1 MARSRPPLLPAIT
14 AGAVLV
20 LLAACGDVPSSKTPT
35 APADGAGAKAPI
47 VSAPQQTAPQQTV
60 IATGLLYPRGIAFD
74 NKGVLYV
81 AEAGTIQGNTIS
93 TAGLCTQVAPPIG
106 PRLGGATSRISRIEG
121 GTRTTVASGIPS
133 TLNAMSAVEGAADL
147 AFVGKKLYAII
158 VGGCSR
164 GLAGSPGGVYRI
176 EDGSWTLE
184 ADITAFV
191 RANPVAAPNAGDF
204 EPDGD
209 PYSMVAAGGVLYVAE
224 ANSGQLLRIKPN
236 PGRVERL
243 ADVSAT
249 QGHVVP
255 TAIAVL
261 RDDILVGELR
271 RFPAVPGNAEVL
283 RYSRNG
289 ELEGS
294 IGGFTSILGLETDN
308 KGNIYVLEPFTCATS
323 APCFPNPGSGRVT
336 RVAPDGTRTVLAT
349 GLSFATSLRMGP
361 DGALYVSNFGFGPPG
376 MGQIVRITF

>member
-1 MARSRPPLLPAIT
+1 MSRARPPLLATLTGSAALI
-14 AGAVLV
+14 V
-20 LLAACGDVPSSKTPT
+20 LAACGEPPSSKAPT
-35 APADGAGAKAPI
+35 APADGAGAKAPV
-47 VSAPQQTAPQQTV
+47 VSTPQQTV
-60 IATGLLYPRGIAFD
+60 VATGLLYPRGIAFD
-74 NKGVLYV
+74 DKGAIYV

-93 TAGLCTQVAPPIG
+93 TAGLCPQVQPPIG
-106 PRLGGATSRISRIEG
+106 PRLGGNTGRISRIEG

-133 TLNAMSAVEGAADL
+133 TLNAIGAVEGAADL

-158 VGGCSR
+158 TGGCSR
-164 GLAGSPGGVYRI
+164 GHADSPGGVYRI
-176 EDGSWTLE
+176 ENGGWTLE
-184 ADITAFV
+184 ADISAFV
-191 RANPVAAPNAGDF
+191 MANPVAAPNAGDF

-255 TAIAVL
+255 TAIAIL
-261 RDDILVGELR
+261 RGDILVGELR
-271 RFPAVPGNAEVL
+271 RFPAVPGTAQIL

-289 ELEGS
+289 RLEGS
-294 IGGFTSILGLETDN
+294 IGGFTSILGLETDH
-308 KGNIYVLEPFTCATS
+308 KGNIYVLEPFTCATA
-323 APCFPNPGSGRVT
+323 APCDPSPGSARVT
-336 RVAPDGTRTVLAT
+336 RIAPDGTRTVLAT

-361 DGALYVSNFGFGPPG
+361 DGALYVSNGGFGPPG
-376 MGQIVRITF
+376 QGTIVRITF

>member
-1 MARSRPPLLPAIT
+1 MVRSPLLAT
-14 AGAVLV
+14 LTGGVSLV
-20 LLAACGDVPSSKTPT
+20 LIAACGDVPSSKAPT
-35 APADGAGAKAPI
+35 APAVGADAKAPV
-47 VSAPQQTAPQQTV
+47 VSTPTQTV
-60 IATGLLYPRGIAFD
+60 IASGLLFPRGIAFD
-74 NKGVLYV
+74 NKGAIYV
-81 AEAGTIQGNTIS
+81 AEAGTISGNTIS
-93 TAGLCTQVAPPIG
+93 TAGQCPQVAPPVG
-106 PRLGGATSRISRIEG
+106 PRLGGATSRISRIEN

-133 TLNAMSAVEGAADL
+133 TLNAMGAVEGAADL

-164 GLAGSPGGVYRI
+164 GLADSPGGVYRI
-176 EDGSWTLE
+176 ENGRWTLE

-191 RANPVAAPNAGDF
+191 HANPVAAPNLGDF

-255 TAIAVL
+255 TAVAVL

-271 RFPAVPGNAEVL
+271 RFPAVTGRAEIL

-289 ELEGS
+289 RLEGT
-294 IGGFTSILGLETDN
+294 IGGFTSILGLDADN
-308 KGNIYVLEPFTCATS
+308 KGNLYVLEPFTCATA

-361 DGALYVSNFGFGPPG
+361 DGALYVSNGGFGPPG
-376 MGQIVRITF
+376 QGQIVRITF

>member
-1 MARSRPPLLPAIT
+1 MARSRPPLLTTLTGGVA
-14 AGAVLV
+14 LV
-20 LLAACGDVPSSKTPT
+20 LLAACGEVPSSMAPT
-35 APADGAGAKAPI
+35 APTEGKAKAPV
-47 VSAPQQTAPQQTV
+47 VSAPTQTV

-81 AEAGTIQGNTIS
+81 AEAGTIPGNTIS
-93 TAGLCTQVAPPIG
+93 TAGQCRQVVPPVG

-121 GTRTTVASGIPS
+121 GTRTTVASGLPS
-133 TLNAMSAVEGAADL
+133 NLNAMGAVEGVADL

-158 VGGCSR
+158 SGGCSR
-164 GLAGSPGGVYRI
+164 GLPNSPSGVYRI
-176 EDGSWTLE
+176 EDGGWTLE
-184 ADITAFV
+184 ANISAFV
-191 RANPVAAPNAGDF
+191 MANPVANPRPADF

-243 ADVSAT
+243 VDVSAA

-255 TAIAVL
+255 TAIAIL

-271 RFPAVPGNAEVL
+271 PFPAVPGTAEVL

-289 ELEGS
+289 RLEGT
-294 IGGFTSILGLETDN
+294 IGGFTSILGVETDN
-308 KGNIYVLEPFTCATS
+308 KGNIYVLEPFTCATA

-336 RVAPDGTRTVLAT
+336 RVAPDGRRTVLAT

-361 DGALYVSNFGFGPPG
+361 DGALYVSNGGFGPPG
-376 MGQIVRITF
+376 LGQIVKITF

>member
-1 MARSRPPLLPAIT
+1 MAHSRPSLLT
-14 AGAVLV
+14 TLTGGAALV
-20 LLAACGDVPSSKTPT
+20 LLAACGDPPSSMAPT
-35 APADGAGAKAPI
+35 VPVEGAGAKAPI
-47 VSAPQQTAPQQTV
+47 VSAPQQTV

-74 NKGVLYV
+74 DKGALYV

-93 TAGLCTQVAPPIG
+93 TAGLCPQVVPPIG

-121 GTRTTVASGIPS
+121 GTRTTVASGLPS
-133 TLNAMSAVEGAADL
+133 TLNAIGAVEGVADL

-164 GLAGSPGGVYRI
+164 GLADSPGGVYRI
-176 EDGSWTLE
+176 EDGRWTLE
-184 ADITAFV
+184 ADISAFV
-191 RANPVAAPNAGDF
+191 HANPVAAPNLGDF

-224 ANSGQLLRIKPN
+224 ANSGQLFRIKPN
-236 PGRVERL
+236 PGRIERL

-255 TAIAVL
+255 TAVAIL

-271 RFPAVPGNAEVL
+271 RFPSVPGTAEIL

-289 ELEGS
+289 RLEGS
-294 IGGFTSILGLETDN
+294 IGGFTTILGVETDN
-308 KGNIYVLEPFTCATS
+308 RGNVYVLEPFTCPTA
-323 APCFPNPGSGRVT
+323 APCGPNPGSGRVT

-376 MGQIVRITF
+376 LGAIVRITF

>member
-1 MARSRPPLLPAIT
+1 MARSRPSLLAT
-14 AGAVLV
+14 LTGGAALV
-20 LLAACGDVPSSKTPT
+20 LLAACSEVPSSKAPT
-35 APADGAGAKAPI
+35 APIEGAAAKAPV
-47 VSAPQQTAPQQTV
+47 VSAPQQTV

-133 TLNAMSAVEGAADL
+133 TLNAMGAVEGAADL

-191 RANPVAAPNAGDF
+191 RANPVAAPNPGDF

-209 PYSMVAAGGVLYVAE
+209 PFSMVAAGGVLYVAE

>member
-1 MARSRPPLLPAIT
+1 
-14 AGAVLV
+14 
-20 LLAACGDVPSSKTPT
+20 
-35 APADGAGAKAPI
+35 
-47 VSAPQQTAPQQTV
+47 V
-60 IATGLLYPRGIAFD
+60 IASGLLFPRGITFD

-81 AEAGTIQGNTIS
+81 AEAGTIPGNTIS
-93 TAGLCTQVAPPIG
+93 TAGLCPQVVPPVG

-121 GTRTTVASGIPS
+121 GTRTTVASGLPS
-133 TLNAMSAVEGAADL
+133 NLNAMGAVEGVADL

-158 VGGCSR
+158 SGGCSR
-164 GLAGSPGGVYRI
+164 GLVDSPGGVYRI
-176 EDGSWTLE
+176 EDGGWTLE
-184 ADITAFV
+184 ANISAFV
-191 RANPVAAPNAGDF
+191 RANPVANPRPQDF

-224 ANSGQLLRIKPN
+224 ANSGQLLQIKPN
-236 PGRVERL
+236 SGRIERV

-255 TAIAVL
+255 TAVAIS
-261 RDDILVGELR
+261 RGDILVGELR
-271 RFPAVPGNAEVL
+271 PFPAIPGTAEIL

-289 ELEGS
+289 RLEGA
-294 IGGFTSILGLETDN
+294 IGGFTTILGVDTDN
-308 KGNIYVLEPFTCATS
+308 KGNIYVLEPFSCATA

-349 GLSFATSLRMGP
+349 GLSFATSLRLGP

-376 MGQIVRITF
+376 LGQIVRITF

>member
-1 MARSRPPLLPAIT
+1 MARSRPSLLSS
-14 AGAVLV
+14 AGGAALV
-20 LLAACGDVPSSKTPT
+20 LLAACGDVPSSTT
-35 APADGAGAKAPI
+35 AAAPAGGAEAKAPV
-47 VSAPQQTAPQQTV
+47 VSTPQQTV
-60 IATGLLYPRGIAFD
+60 IATGLLYPRGITFD

-93 TAGLCTQVAPPIG
+93 TAGQCAQVAPPIG

-121 GTRTTVASGIPS
+121 GTRTTVASGLPS
-133 TLNAMSAVEGAADL
+133 NLNGMNAVEGVADL

-158 VGGCSR
+158 SGGCSR
-164 GLAGSPGGVYRI
+164 GLTGSPSGVYRI

-184 ADITAFV
+184 ANISAFV
-191 RANPVAAPNAGDF
+191 RANPVADPGDDF

-224 ANSGQLLRIKPN
+224 ANHGQLLAIKPN
-236 PGRVERL
+236 SGRIERV

-255 TAIAVL
+255 TAIAISKG
-261 RDDILVGELR
+261 DILVGLLNP
-271 RFPAVPGNAEVL
+271 FPAIPGTAEVL

-289 ELEGS
+289 RLEGA
-294 IGGFTSILGLETDN
+294 IGGFTSILGLDADN
-308 KGNIYVLEPFTCATS
+308 KGNLYVLEPFTCPTA
-323 APCFPNPGSGRVT
+323 APCFPSPGSARVT

-349 GLSFATSLRMGP
+349 GLSFATSLRLGP

>member
-1 MARSRPPLLPAIT
+1 MARSRPPLLAT
-14 AGAVLV
+14 LTGGAALV
-20 LLAACGDVPSSKTPT
+20 LLVACGEAPSPMTPT
-35 APADGAGAKAPI
+35 VPAEGGSAKAPV
-47 VSAPQQTAPQQTV
+47 VSAPEKTV
-60 IATGLLYPRGIAFD
+60 IASGLLYPRGITFD
-74 NKGVLYV
+74 GKGAIYV

-133 TLNAMSAVEGAADL
+133 TLNAIGAVEGAADL

-158 VGGCSR
+158 IGGCSR
-164 GLAGSPGGVYRI
+164 GHADSPGGVYRI

-184 ADITAFV
+184 ADISAFV
-191 RANPVAAPNAGDF
+191 KANPVAAPNAGDF

-224 ANSGQLLRIKPN
+224 ANSGQLLQIKPN
-236 PGRVERL
+236 PGRIERL

-255 TAIAVL
+255 TAIAVM

-271 RFPAVPGNAEVL
+271 RFPAVPGTAEIL

-289 ELEGS
+289 QLEGS
-294 IGGFTSILGLETDN
+294 IGGFTSILGLDTDR

-323 APCFPNPGSGRVT
+323 APCQPSPGSARVT
-336 RVAPDGTRTVLAT
+336 RIAPDGTRTVLAT

-361 DGALYVSNFGFGPPG
+361 DGALYVSNGGFGPPG
-376 MGQIVRITF
+376 NGQIVRITF

>member
-1 MARSRPPLLPAIT
+1 MSRARPPLLATLTGSAALI
-14 AGAVLV
+14 V
-20 LLAACGDVPSSKTPT
+20 LAACGEPPSSKAPT
-35 APADGAGAKAPI
+35 APADGAGAKAPV
-47 VSAPQQTAPQQTV
+47 VSTPQQTV
-60 IATGLLYPRGIAFD
+60 VATGLLYPRGIAFD
-74 NKGVLYV
+74 DKGAIYV

-93 TAGLCTQVAPPIG
+93 TAGLCPQVQPPIG
-106 PRLGGATSRISRIEG
+106 PRLGGNTGRISRIEG

-133 TLNAMSAVEGAADL
+133 TLNAIGAVEGAADL

-158 VGGCSR
+158 IGGCSR
-164 GLAGSPGGVYRI
+164 GHADSPGGVYRI
-176 EDGSWTLE
+176 EDGGWTLE
-184 ADITAFV
+184 ANISAFV
-191 RANPVAAPNAGDF
+191 MANPVAAPNLGDF

-255 TAIAVL
+255 TAIAIL
-261 RDDILVGELR
+261 RGDILVGELR
-271 RFPAVPGNAEVL
+271 RFPAVPGTAQIL

-289 ELEGS
+289 RLEGS

-323 APCFPNPGSGRVT
+323 APCQPSPGSARVT
-336 RVAPDGTRTVLAT
+336 RIAPDGTRTVLAT

-361 DGALYVSNFGFGPPG
+361 DGALYVSNGGFGPPG
-376 MGQIVRITF
+376 QGTIVRITF

>member
-1 MARSRPPLLPAIT
+1 MSRARPPLLATLTGSAALI
-14 AGAVLV
+14 V
-20 LLAACGDVPSSKTPT
+20 LAACGEPPSSKAPT
-35 APADGAGAKAPI
+35 APADGAGAKAPV
-47 VSAPQQTAPQQTV
+47 VSTPQQTV
-60 IATGLLYPRGIAFD
+60 VATGLLYPRGIAFD
-74 NKGVLYV
+74 DKGAIYV

-93 TAGLCTQVAPPIG
+93 TAGLCPQVQPPIG
-106 PRLGGATSRISRIEG
+106 PRLGGNTGRISRIEG

-133 TLNAMSAVEGAADL
+133 TLNAIGAVEGAADL
-147 AFVGKKLYAII
+147 AFVGKKLYAIFI
-158 VGGCSR
+158 GGCSR
-164 GLAGSPGGVYRI
+164 GHADSPGGVYRI
-176 EDGSWTLE
+176 ENGGWTLE
-184 ADITAFV
+184 ADISAFV
-191 RANPVAAPNAGDF
+191 KANPVAAPNAGDF

-224 ANSGQLLRIKPN
+224 ANSGQLLQIKPN

-255 TAIAVL
+255 TAIAVM

-271 RFPAVPGNAEVL
+271 RFPAVPGTAEIL

-289 ELEGS
+289 QLEGS
-294 IGGFTSILGLETDN
+294 IGGFTSILGLDTDR

-323 APCFPNPGSGRVT
+323 APCQPSPGSARVT
-336 RVAPDGTRTVLAT
+336 RIAPDGTRTVLAT

-361 DGALYVSNFGFGPPG
+361 DGALYVSIGGFGPPG
-376 MGQIVRITF
+376 QGAIVRITF

>member
-1 MARSRPPLLPAIT
+1 MARSRPPLLAT
-14 AGAVLV
+14 LTGGAALV
-20 LLAACGDVPSSKTPT
+20 LLAACGEVPSSMAPT
-35 APADGAGAKAPI
+35 APTEGKAKAPV
-47 VSAPQQTAPQQTV
+47 VSAPTQTV
-60 IATGLLYPRGIAFD
+60 IATGLLYPRGITFD

-81 AEAGTIQGNTIS
+81 AEAGTIPGNTIS
-93 TAGLCTQVAPPIG
+93 TAGQCRQVVPPVG

-121 GTRTTVASGIPS
+121 GTRTTVASGLPS
-133 TLNAMSAVEGAADL
+133 NLNAMGAVEGVADL

-158 VGGCSR
+158 SGGCSR
-164 GLAGSPGGVYRI
+164 GLPNSPGGVYRI
-176 EDGSWTLE
+176 EDGTWTLE
-184 ADITAFV
+184 ANISAFV
-191 RANPVAAPNAGDF
+191 MANPVANPRPADF

-236 PGRVERL
+236 PGRAERL
-243 ADVSAT
+243 VDVSAA

-255 TAIAVL
+255 TAIAIL

-271 RFPAVPGNAEVL
+271 PFPAVPGTAEIL

-289 ELEGS
+289 RLEGT

-308 KGNIYVLEPFTCATS
+308 KGNIYVLEPFTCATA

-361 DGALYVSNFGFGPPG
+361 DGALYVSNGGFGPPG
-376 MGQIVRITF
+376 LGQIVKITF

>member
-1 MARSRPPLLPAIT
+1 MARRPPLLT
-14 AGAVLV
+14 ALTGGAALV
-20 LLAACGDVPSSKTPT
+20 LLAACGEVPSSMAPT
-35 APADGAGAKAPI
+35 APTEGAGAKVPV
-47 VSAPQQTAPQQTV
+47 VSVPQQTV
-60 IATGLLYPRGIAFD
+60 IATGLLYPRGITFD

-81 AEAGTIQGNTIS
+81 AEAGTIPGNTIS
-93 TAGLCTQVAPPIG
+93 TAGLCPQVVPPVG

-121 GTRTTVASGIPS
+121 GTRTTVASGLPS
-133 TLNAMSAVEGAADL
+133 NLNAMGAVEGVADL

-158 VGGCSR
+158 SGGCSR
-164 GLAGSPGGVYRI
+164 GLVNSPSGVYRI
-176 EDGSWTLE
+176 EDGGWTLE
-184 ADITAFV
+184 ANISAFV
-191 RANPVAAPNAGDF
+191 MANPVANPNLGDF

-243 ADVSAT
+243 VDVSAA

-255 TAIAVL
+255 TAIAIL

-271 RFPAVPGNAEVL
+271 PFPAVPGTAEIL

-289 ELEGS
+289 RLEGT
-294 IGGFTSILGLETDN
+294 IGGFTSILGLETDK
-308 KGNIYVLEPFTCATS
+308 KGNIYVLEPFTCATA

-336 RVAPDGTRTVLAT
+336 RIAPDGTRTVLAT

-376 MGQIVRITF
+376 MGQIVKITF

>member
-1 MARSRPPLLPAIT
+1 MARSPLLT
-14 AGAVLV
+14 TLTGGAALI
-20 LLAACGDVPSSKTPT
+20 LLAACGDPPSST
-35 APADGAGAKAPI
+35 APLSPTEGAAKKAPV
-47 VSAPQQTAPQQTV
+47 VSTPQQTV
-60 IATGLLYPRGIAFD
+60 IATGLLYPRGMTFD

-81 AEAGTIQGNTIS
+81 AEAGTIAGNTIS
-93 TAGLCTQVAPPIG
+93 TAGQCTQVTPPIG

-121 GTRTTVASGIPS
+121 GTRTTVASGLPS
-133 TLNAMSAVEGAADL
+133 NLNAMGAVEGVADL

-158 VGGCSR
+158 SGGCSR
-164 GLAGSPGGVYRI
+164 GLANSPGGVYRI

-184 ADITAFV
+184 ADISAFV
-191 RANPVAAPNAGDF
+191 RANPAAAPNPGDF

-209 PYSMVAAGGVLYVAE
+209 PYSMVAAGSVLYVAE
-224 ANSGQLLRIKPN
+224 ANSGQLFQIKPN
-236 PGRVERL
+236 PGRIERL

-255 TAIAVL
+255 TAIAIL
-261 RDDILVGELR
+261 KGDILVGELR
-271 RFPAVPGNAEVL
+271 PFPSVPGTAQVL

-289 ELEGS
+289 QLEGA
-294 IGGFTSILGLETDN
+294 IGGFTTILGVETDN
-308 KGNIYVLEPFTCATS
+308 KGNIYVLEPYTCPTTS
-323 APCFPNPGSGRVT
+323 PCFPNPGSGRVT